1 MQLRNVFTVYRKEV
15 TDFLR
20 DRRTILSLIVAPLV
34 VMPVFMLGTTTFMS
48 RSQAQAKQKRFV
60 IGIKEQVAVEG
71 IEAAIQKAGFQA
83 RRVDDPRAAVEAKTI
98 DIGIEV
104 TRAEAPLVRIYSD
117 PTQGEIEIRV
127 ARDRLQEALDAVKQE
142 RIKADL
148 RQAGVS
154 EAVLKPFVVKSVNVA
169 PPRKMAGSFLGF
181 TLGFILVIFMLSGG
195 MYPAIDMTAGEKERR
210 TLEMLLSSAATREEI
225 VLGKL
230 LATLSATI
238 VTSMLSVASFA
249 VSVLGTRRLGDQT
262 VAKLTDLPLDATTL
276 LLLALASIPMA
287 ILAAAVT
294 LSITVVARSH
304 KEATSYM
311 TPLLFVAMFL
321 GFATSMPGT
330 NWKTETVALIPVAN
344 FCKIVKDL
352 LLGDWSWRLFL
363 VVLAANTV
371 YAGVA
376 VTAAIRKFRDE
387 SVLFR
392 V

>member
-1 MQLRNVFTVYRKEV
+1 MQLRNIFTVYRKEV

-34 VMPVFMLGTTTFMS
+34 VMPMFMLGTTFFLN

-60 IGIKEQVAVEG
+60 IGIREEIAVEG
-71 IEAAIQKAGFQA
+71 IEAAIAKAGFQA
-83 RRVDDPRAAVEAKTI
+83 RRVDDPRAAVESKTI

-104 TRAEAPLVRIYSD
+104 ARAEAPLVKIYSD

-127 ARDRLQEALDAVKQE
+127 ARDRIEEALDTVKQE

-148 RQAGVS
+148 RKAGVS

-169 PPRKMAGSFLGF
+169 PPRKMTGAFLGF

-249 VSVLGTRRLGDQT
+249 VSVLGARRLGDQT
-262 VAKLTDLPLDATTL
+262 VAKITDLPLDASTL

-294 LSITVVARSH
+294 LSVTVVARSH

-321 GFATSMPGT
+321 GFSTAMPGT

-344 FCKIVKDL
+344 FCKVVKDL

-363 VVLAANTV
+363 LVLAANTA
-371 YAGVA
+371 YAAVA
-376 VTAAIRKFRDE
+376 VSAAIRKFRDE